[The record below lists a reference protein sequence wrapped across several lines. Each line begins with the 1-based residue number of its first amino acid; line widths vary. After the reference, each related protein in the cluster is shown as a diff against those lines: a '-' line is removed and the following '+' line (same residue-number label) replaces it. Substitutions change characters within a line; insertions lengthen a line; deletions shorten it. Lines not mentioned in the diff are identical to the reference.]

1 MLYMKNHFL
10 YSYLGNKR
18 NETKQ
23 FLDNIKLDDIKN
35 IIEPFCGSSAISF
48 SIWLNNK
55 DKNFNYYLND
65 SDKKLIE
72 VYDLMKN
79 ETIEEIEKK
88 INEFGDNIHNKEEW
102 KNEIKNNDNTIYSY
116 IFFKKFSALGRYG
129 FYPLEKKKFNFKI
142 SKETKEFIEF
152 IKQPNVYITHG
163 DWFEVFDKFKNDKTS
178 LFMIDPPYIMAC
190 NDFYTDKKLNM
201 YQYFYDNK
209 IENFKSHIYLILEDN
224 WIIRCLFANNK
235 ILLQYAKK
243 YEISKKQTN
252 HIIIYN
258 YI

>member
-10 YSYLGNKR
+10 FSYLGNKR

-23 FLDNIKLDDIKN
+23 FLDNIKLDGIKN
-35 IIEPFCGSSAISF
+35 IIEPFCGTSAISF

-72 VYDLMKN
+72 VYELMKN

-102 KNEIKNNDNTIYSY
+102 TNEFKNNDNTIYSY
-116 IFFKKFSALGRYG
+116 IYFKKYSALGRYG
-129 FYPLEKKKFNFKI
+129 FYPLGRNRSKFKI

-163 DWFEVFDKFKNDKTS
+163 DWFEVFDKFKNDKTA

-190 NDFYTDKKLNM
+190 NDYYIDRKLNI
-201 YQYFYDNK
+201 YEYFYNNK
-209 IENFKSHIYLILEDN
+209 IENFKSNIYLILEDH
-224 WIIRCLFANNK
+224 WILRCLFANNK
-235 ILLQYAKK
+235 ILLKYAKT
-243 YEISKKQTN
+243 YEISKKKAN
-252 HIIIYN
+252 HLIFYN

>member
-1 MLYMKNHFL
+1 MKNHFL

-35 IIEPFCGSSAISF
+35 IIEPFSGSSAISF

-72 VYDLMKN
+72 VYELMKN

-88 INEFGDNIHNKEEW
+88 INEFGNNIHNKEEW
-102 KNEIKNNDNTIYSY
+102 TNEFKNNDNTIYSY
-116 IFFKKFSALGRYG
+116 IYFKKYSALGRYG
-129 FYPLEKKKFNFKI
+129 LYPLGRKISKFKI
-142 SKETKEFIEF
+142 SKETEEFIEF
-152 IKQPNVYITHG
+152 IKQPNVYITLG
-163 DWFEVFDKFKNDKTS
+163 DWFEVFDKFKNDETA

-190 NDFYTDKKLNM
+190 NDYYTDRKLNM
-201 YQYFYDNK
+201 YEYFYDNK
-209 IENFKSHIYLILEDN
+209 IENFKSHIYLILEDH
-224 WIIRCLFANNK
+224 WILRCLFANNK
-235 ILLQYAKK
+235 ILLKYAKK